1 MKQPGKTGVRAGAAL
16 AALTL
21 CTLLASCGLLRNT
34 PTQPLRTYTLDS
46 ATAKPQDSAAPVQGG
61 PVLLVEMPQAEPGY
75 DSARMVYVRQPMT
88 QEAFANS
95 AWTDPPA
102 RMLAPLLVVRLQQS
116 GQFRAVL
123 PATSVG
129 KAGLRLDTTILR
141 LQQDFLQVPST
152 VHFSLQVTLMDNNT
166 REVLAW
172 RTVDVVRSAASDD
185 AAGGAQAAQ
194 MAVQEGLN
202 QVATFL
208 QGAVA
213 ALPVKE

>member
-1 MKQPGKTGVRAGAAL
+1 
-16 AALTL
+16 
-21 CTLLASCGLLRNT
+21 
-34 PTQPLRTYTLDS
+34 
-46 ATAKPQDSAAPVQGG
+46 VQ
-61 PVLLVEMPQAEPGY
+61 
-75 DSARMVYVRQPMT
+75 
-88 QEAFANS
+88 
-95 AWTDPPA
+95 
-102 RMLAPLLVVRLQQS
+102 
-116 GQFRAVL
+116 
-123 PATSVG
+123 
-129 KAGLRLDTTILR
+129 
-141 LQQDFLQVPST
+141 
-152 VHFSLQVTLMDNNT
+152 FSLRVTLIDNNT

>member
-1 MKQPGKTGVRAGAAL
+1 MKQPRQTVARAGAAF

-21 CTLLASCGLLRNT
+21 CTLLSSCALLRRT
-34 PTQPLRTYTLDS
+34 PAPPLRTYTLDGAAATPQAS
-46 ATAKPQDSAAPVQGG
+46 APPVAGG
-61 PVLLVEMPQAEPGY
+61 PVLLVEVPQAEPGY
-75 DSARMVYVRQPMT
+75 ESARMVYVRQPMT

-102 RMLAPLLVVRLQQS
+102 RMLAPLLVARLQQS

-141 LQQDFLQVPST
+141 LQQDFLQLPST
-152 VHFSLQVTLMDNNT
+152 VQFSLRVTLIDNTT

-172 RTVDVVRSAASDD
+172 RTVDVVRSAASED
-185 AAGGAQAAQ
+185 AGGGAQAAQ
-194 MAVQEGLN
+194 AAVQEGLN

-213 ALPVKE
+213 AFPVKD